1 MNPRYA
7 PRDPEGRMNRLVEEV
22 GEVMIE
28 AGALLQV
35 IGKAKRFG
43 MDERHPDGGP
53 TNREAII
60 AKMDDLRR
68 EMGDLEKAGYLV
80 ETDLLEGR
88 YGDGARTAVEVLSD
102 RP

>member
-1 MNPRYA
+1 MNPRYL

-28 AGALLQV
+28 AGALLQL
-35 IGKAKRFG
+35 IGKARRFG
-43 MDERHPDGGP
+43 MESTHPDGGP

-80 ETDLLEGR
+80 ETDLLDDLKGQK
-88 YGDGARTAVEVLSD
+88 AREAVSE
-102 RP
+102 RA

>member
-28 AGALLQV
+28 AGALLQL

-43 MDERHPDGGP
+43 LDSAHPDGGP
-53 TNREAII
+53 TNRIAII
-60 AKMDDLRR
+60 QAMEGLRR

-80 ETDLLEGR
+80 ETDLL
-88 YGDGARTAVEVLSD
+88 DGFAGEKAREALGE

>member
-28 AGALLQV
+28 AGALLQL

-43 MDERHPDGGP
+43 MDERHPDGGM

-60 AKMDDLRR
+60 DKMDHLRR

-80 ETDLLEGR
+80 ETDLLDDLKGQ
-88 YGDGARTAVEVLSD
+88 GAREAVGERS
-102 RP
+102 